1 MSFLFL
7 SFFSGRGVCMYL
19 AASHQWRGEKNHIET
34 QIILKRIPGTAALT
48 RSVKM
53 LGRARRG
60 RGVAVAA
67 VHGGVDGALASG
79 AVDHPVPNVLVPLET
94 RCEKAWAQNM
104 HSGYHHIQVTSS
116 STKGPQEPSRPPD
129 HVYIEGRIPPILC
142 KQIFYS

>member
-1 MSFLFL
+1 MIVGYEFSFSFLF
-7 SFFSGRGVCMYL
+7 FWERGVYV
-19 AASHQWRGEKNHIET
+19 SGSQPSVTGGKNHIET

-94 RCEKAWAQNM
+94 QCEKA
-104 HSGYHHIQVTSS
+104 
-116 STKGPQEPSRPPD
+116 
-129 HVYIEGRIPPILC
+129 
-142 KQIFYS
+142 